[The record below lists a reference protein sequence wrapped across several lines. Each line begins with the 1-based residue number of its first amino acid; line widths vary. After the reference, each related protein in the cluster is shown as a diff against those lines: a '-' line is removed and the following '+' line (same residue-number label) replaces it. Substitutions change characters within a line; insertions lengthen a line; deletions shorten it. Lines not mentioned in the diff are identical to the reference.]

1 MDQNNNKYNLNFFG
15 NVNAHIFFNK
25 AKNQRI
31 YTYSQNPS
39 IVQTSCKALMFHNS
53 VLEVCKPL
61 DIFQEKIESE
71 FSWECAMIV
80 CCELL
85 FN

>member
-1 MDQNNNKYNLNFFG
+1 MNTLN
-15 NVNAHIFFNK
+15 FFNK
-25 AKNQRI
+25 AKIQRL

-61 DIFQEKIESE
+61 YNFQEKIESE
-71 FSWECAMIV
+71 FS
-80 CCELL
+80 
-85 FN
+85 

>member
-1 MDQNNNKYNLNFFG
+1 
-15 NVNAHIFFNK
+15 
-25 AKNQRI
+25 
-31 YTYSQNPS
+31 
-39 IVQTSCKALMFHNS
+39 MFHNS

-80 CCELL
+80 CGELL
-85 FN
+85 FY